1 MLILFLITS
10 IFSIFWI
17 AYLMVK
23 KNNNKIG
30 YLYFI
35 LMPILF
41 IGIYFLI
48 FGTKKIDFKL
58 DNNKYYLKKYNNN
71 NEIATINYG
80 IDFENNSIFSNR
92 GYELES
98 KKNEK
103 EARQADFDY
112 LKSIIE
118 ETLKD
123 SNSLIP
129 ITVDEYNEYRA
140 KHVYNFYNIENVKG
154 EKYYIKDIEQIKTIE
169 TIINDLHKKNN
180 NNMYDFYYI
189 FMIFVFGGFILSAIL
204 NIIHIKKKVVGTE
217 AFIVGFA
224 PQNTGYFNDGPT
236 VILPIVKYTYEG
248 VEYEEYCMTPIDE
261 PEPNKPVLIN
271 VDPENPRKVTLV
283 DTRKDEIKVYI
294 RAIRFTLP
302 TLVIVIYSYIRVIL
316 ERIN

>member
-80 IDFENNSIFSNR
+80 IDFENNNIFSNR

-294 RAIRFTLP
+294 RAIRFALP

>member
-129 ITVDEYNEYRA
+129 ITVDEYNEYRT